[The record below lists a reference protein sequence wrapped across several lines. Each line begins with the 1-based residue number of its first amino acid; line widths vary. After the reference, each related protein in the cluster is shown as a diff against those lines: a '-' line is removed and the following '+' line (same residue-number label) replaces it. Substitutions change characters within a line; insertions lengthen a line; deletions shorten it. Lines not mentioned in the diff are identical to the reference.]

1 MRYIA
6 TLSGTTAVI
15 LNVRSA
21 VILLKKSTNIPVR
34 MFSQLMPTRKVGDI
48 SYTISSVQKVRGV
61 LHALVSA
68 VKNQEQ
74 ITKMDCEQLNWVV
87 ALFLVI
93 NGGMSNRSIE
103 VFGGLGLIIAG
114 LIIFAIRT
122 GAQVK
127 VMIAK
132 ASTPREIKKDGE

>member
-1 MRYIA
+1 
-6 TLSGTTAVI
+6 
-15 LNVRSA
+15 
-21 VILLKKSTNIPVR
+21 
-34 MFSQLMPTRKVGDI
+34 
-48 SYTISSVQKVRGV
+48 
-61 LHALVSA
+61 
-68 VKNQEQ
+68 
-74 ITKMDCEQLNWVV
+74 MDCEQLNWVV

-103 VFGGLGLIIAG
+103 VFGGLGLIIAV